1 MDGGHEQRRHLHRR
15 ADDREQPKLAVE
27 HRGLT
32 PQFGRPDF
40 QPRLRLQQMDIR
52 RAEAECREHKRQQA
66 DYQSSARFH
75 GPRTEPRARE
85 FQIVLGAY
93 RTGQASW
100 GRLSSPPPLLS
111 PRLRPEE
118 RRVGK
123 EGVSTGKYRW
133 W

>member
-1 MDGGHEQRRHLHRR
+1 
-15 ADDREQPKLAVE
+15 
-27 HRGLT
+27 
-32 PQFGRPDF
+32 
-40 QPRLRLQQMDIR
+40 MDIR

-100 GRLSSPPPLLS
+100 GWLSSTPPLLS
-111 PRLRPEE
+111 
-118 RRVGK
+118 RRFSARCDTPLCCSCLAYLFTEPHPPTPK
-123 EGVSTGKYRW
+123 PPNPPPPPTPTH
-133 W
+133 

>member
-1 MDGGHEQRRHLHRR
+1 MS
-15 ADDREQPKLAVE
+15 
-27 HRGLT
+27 
-32 PQFGRPDF
+32 
-40 QPRLRLQQMDIR
+40 IR

-100 GRLSSPPPLLS
+100 GWLRSTPPLLYRRFS
-111 PRLRPEE
+111 ARFATPLCCSFLPPLLPEP
-118 RRVGK
+118 K
-123 EGVSTGKYRW
+123 PPPCKPPNPPPPSTPNPPT
-133 W
+133 